1 MAGAAAASNHL
12 RSAVQHDIP
21 SLDGLRAVSIAIVI
35 LSHTKALLPAVI
47 VKTGL
52 FRYLIGGGLH
62 GVQIFF
68 VISGYL
74 ITMLL
79 LREFNRTRDISLTHF
94 YVRRALRIF
103 PPFYVYLAV
112 LAVLWIA
119 GQASENWSTF
129 FSAATYTIVFHP
141 NPQGWFVQHAW
152 SLSIEE
158 QFYLLWPALVLVA
171 QRHGKTTRLAFVVLA
186 VMPMARAIL
195 FFASAHQGLD
205 HNRLLINSG
214 AIDMLLAG
222 CLLALLREDVR
233 WREWFSRRCNG
244 WLVLGLLG
252 AALILVPYADNKL
265 RDTWLAVLTITLG
278 FSVTAIAIALA
289 VEYVVRKPES
299 IVGRVLNFRPIR
311 HVGIISYSIYLWQQL
326 FTQSPLRFG
335 IGTYALI
342 LIAAEISF
350 WVIERPMMR
359 VRGRLQLGT
368 PQFQAA
374 ERVY

>member
-1 MAGAAAASNHL
+1 MAGAAAASNTL
-12 RSAVQHDIP
+12 RPAVQHDVP

-35 LSHTKALLPAVI
+35 LSHTKALLPAVV

-79 LREFNRTRDISLTHF
+79 LREFHRTRDISLTRF

-103 PPFYVYLAV
+103 PPFYVYLGV

-119 GQASENWSTF
+119 GQAWEDWSTF

-171 QRHGKTTRLAFVVLA
+171 QRHGKTMRFAFVVLA

-195 FFASAHQGLD
+195 FFASAHQGSD

-214 AIDMLLAG
+214 AIDMLVAG
-222 CLLALLREDVR
+222 CLLALLRENVR
-233 WREWFSRRCNG
+233 WREWSIRRCNG

-252 AALILVPYADNKL
+252 MVLVVVPYADNKL
-265 RDTWLAVLTITLG
+265 RDTGLAVLTIALG

-289 VEYVVRKPES
+289 VEYVVRTPES
-299 IVGRVLNFRPIR
+299 IAGRVLNFRPVR
-311 HVGIISYSIYLWQQL
+311 HIGIISYSIYLWQQL

-335 IGTYALI
+335 MGTYALI
-342 LIAAEISF
+342 LMAAEISF

-359 VRGRLQLGT
+359 VRGRLQLRT
-368 PQFQAA
+368 PPFQA